1 MRFFRQL
8 VIAILLFTMMK
19 TYSYPTVIPSA
30 SMVPTLLVN
39 DYAFYSKTKDVK
51 PGDIILLKLDEVNS
65 FYTKRV
71 IAMGEGVTVEV
82 KLDGVYVNEEKL
94 KDEFS
99 TKSQG
104 YGMEKITLKEGE
116 IFVMGDNRTNSSDSR
131 VFGPIDTSEVRGKL
145 LLKIPFGK
153 IIEED

>member
-1 MRFFRQL
+1 
-8 VIAILLFTMMK
+8 MMK